1 MIKKVLISDVVHE
14 SLMPMLNETGYL
26 ADYRPDIKRD
36 EILQVLPEYK
46 GIVVRSKTPID
57 RELLDAGTQLLFVAR
72 SGAGLDQIDMEHA
85 RKRGI
90 SIINAPEG
98 NRDAVAE
105 HAVGM
110 ILALLNKLHTA
121 DQEVRSGI
129 WDREGN
135 RGYELGN
142 MCVGIIG
149 CGFMGQ
155 AFAQRLPSFGCR
167 VLGYDKYKTG
177 FGNANLLECNL
188 EQIFEEADLV
198 SFHIPLTE
206 ETRFYINEDFIGR
219 FKKNFFFVNTAR
231 GEIVKFETLLKFLN
245 SGKIRGAALDVLE
258 NEKFSKYTDP
268 QKAAFEALKQLPN
281 VIFSPHV
288 AGWTHESYVKINQTM
303 VNKIKLINLP

>member
-1 MIKKVLISDVVHE
+1 MTKKVLISDVVHE
-14 SLMPMLNETGYL
+14 SLIPMLNDIGYL

-36 EILQVLPEYK
+36 EILQVLSDYK

-72 SGAGLDQIDMEHA
+72 SGAGLDQIDLEHA
-85 RKRGI
+85 KKRGI
-90 SIINAPEG
+90 NIINAPEG

-110 ILALLNKLHTA
+110 ILALLNKLHTS
-121 DQEVRSGI
+121 DQEVRNGK

-155 AFAQRLPSFGCR
+155 ALAQRLPSFGCR

-177 FGNANLLECNL
+177 YGHANLLECDL

-206 ETRFYINEDFIGR
+206 ETRFYIDENFIGR
-219 FKKNFFFVNTAR
+219 FKKNIYFVNTAR
-231 GEIVKFETLLKFLN
+231 GEIVKFETLLKFLKN
-245 SGKIRGAALDVLE
+245 GKLRGAALDVLE
-258 NEKFSKYTDP
+258 NEKFSKYTEA
-268 QKAAFEALKQLPN
+268 QNAAFDELKQLPN

>member
-1 MIKKVLISDVVHE
+1 MTEKVLISDVVHE
-14 SLMPMLNETGYL
+14 SLIPMLNEIGYL
-26 ADYRPDIKRD
+26 ADYRPDIKRE
-36 EILQVLPEYK
+36 EILQVLPAYK

-72 SGAGLDQIDMEHA
+72 SGAGLDQIDLDHA
-85 RKRGI
+85 KIRGI
-90 SIINAPEG
+90 NIINAPEG

-110 ILALLNKLHTA
+110 ILALLNKLHTG
-121 DQEVRSGI
+121 DLEVRNGI

-167 VLGYDKYKTG
+167 VLGYDKYKAG
-177 FGNANLLECNL
+177 YGNSNLLESDL

-206 ETRFYINEDFIGR
+206 ETRFYINDDFIGR
-219 FKKNFFFVNTAR
+219 FKKNIFFVNTAR
-231 GEIVKFETLLKFLN
+231 GEIVKFETLLKYLKN
-245 SGKIRGAALDVLE
+245 GKLRGAALDVLE
-258 NEKFSKYTDP
+258 NEKFSKYTES
-268 QKAAFEALKQLPN
+268 QKASFEALKQLPN